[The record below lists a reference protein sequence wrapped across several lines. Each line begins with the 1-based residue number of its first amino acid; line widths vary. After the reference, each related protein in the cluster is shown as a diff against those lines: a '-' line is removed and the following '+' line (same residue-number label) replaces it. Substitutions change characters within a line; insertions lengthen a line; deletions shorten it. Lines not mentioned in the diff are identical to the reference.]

1 MNDIFILLKHVL
13 QLLKFPHCLTK
24 IVSYRRHVY
33 LGTRQFCLKTT
44 QAVYKKDKLETETRR
59 TGTVYKKRQIGQ
71 STKFTPDGGWKSSLD
86 HLGLWARKSP
96 NLYNYKLK
104 ASILGVYKAKDT
116 TIKKTPGDYW

>member
-24 IVSYRRHVY
+24 IVSYRRHVH

-59 TGTVYKKRQIGQ
+59 TGTVYKKDKSDSQQ
-71 STKFTPDGGWKSSLD
+71 SLHLTEDGKA
-86 HLGLWARKSP
+86 HL
-96 NLYNYKLK
+96 
-104 ASILGVYKAKDT
+104 
-116 TIKKTPGDYW
+116 TIWVCELESHPTYTIIN